1 MEDLPLMKPDYPFST
16 GSWEEKNQV
25 QEPSRLTDEKMSDDT
40 DAELKMDSALK
51 PAGLNNPFWK

>member
-1 MEDLPLMKPDYPFST
+1 MKPDYPFSA

-51 PAGLNNPFWK
+51 PAGLSNPFWK